1 MVRFRKF
8 HILCCIGYTLLCL
21 VWRAVAGQE
30 FNWDHVHYHLYV
42 AHAWWN
48 NRLPE
53 ELFAAGPQSYLN
65 PLPHL
70 PFYTFYQLGMD
81 KLAISLSVAFFHSIN
96 LWLLHFIA
104 CRLIPPVDRMRRLAI
119 VCSVLLAALS
129 PAFQYEVGTSHTDV
143 IVSMPALG
151 ALLLLLVWQEH
162 VLTKST
168 DWRPLYAAGLLAG
181 VAIGFKLSSLVFCAA
196 LMIALIVLS
205 GRQAW
210 GVAWRAL
217 LSGTAGFAL
226 SGGPHAWMLWRSF
239 GNPVFPL
246 FNGIFRSPWFPQVNV
261 VSERF
266 RPASLEAALRF
277 PLDMADSFKRVSF
290 EGLVVD
296 IRPIWLLGLVV
307 CVILVSAI
315 RYLRSVQCVV
325 APVCNEKKLFWFSL
339 VIFMPAWIYSSGN
352 IRYAVPSLLLLGPA
366 IGLLVLSFVGR
377 WHILALLALLLPLTA
392 QAVLA
397 ITLNTLQMTKFD
409 WKGSWRSRWFDVAV
423 PAPLNRAPAYY
434 LTLQAQSFASLA
446 TIFPPGSRFLNLIG
460 STSLP
465 ADSMVLDAMEAYRQ
479 AKGLPL
485 RTLYEVRTGL
495 DEHGNLEKYLD
506 RQNSLLSEY
515 GYKIK
520 GGDCLFVGWN
530 QGVNLVHQVG
540 SRTTNEQQHG
550 IGSRNGMVSCV
561 VDKADALSPI
571 ERARRK
577 RTDARIDRWA
587 RKCPEVFFPLGFSSV
602 QYPHERRR
610 HFPATDM
617 QIVELDTAQLV
628 ATYWGTSQASIY
640 LENADG
646 VPLVNGC
653 PPRPSS

>member
-1 MVRFRKF
+1 MPSLRRF
-8 HILCCIGYTLLCL
+8 HLLCCIGYTLLCL
-21 VWRAVAGQE
+21 AWRAVAGQE
-30 FNWDHVHYHLYV
+30 INWDHVHYHLYV

-70 PFYTFYQLGMD
+70 PFYAVYQLGGHR
-81 KLAISLSVAFFHSIN
+81 LVTTLSMALLHSIN

-104 CRLIPPVDRMRRLAI
+104 CRLMPPIDRIRRLAL
-119 VCSVLLAALS
+119 VCSVLLGALS

-143 IVSMPALG
+143 IVSIPALG
-151 ALLLLLVWQEH
+151 SLLMLLVWRER
-162 VLTKST
+162 LLAIPY

-181 VAIGFKLSSLVFCAA
+181 IAMGLKPSSVVFCTSVV
-196 LMIALIVLS
+196 IALVLFA

-210 GVAWRAL
+210 SIAWRAV
-217 LSGTAGFAL
+217 LSGTAGYAL
-226 SGGPHAWMLWRSF
+226 SGGPHAWMLWKAF

-246 FNGIFRSPWFPQVNV
+246 FNGVFRSPWFPPVNV

-296 IRPIWLLGLVV
+296 IRPIWLLGMAA
-307 CVILVSAI
+307 CVLLMLCV
-315 RYLRSVQCVV
+315 RYLRSVQSAFVP
-325 APVCNEKKLFWFSL
+325 ASNEKQLFWLSL
-339 VIFMPAWIYSSGN
+339 ALFMPAWVYSSGN

-366 IGLLVLSFVGR
+366 ISLLALSLVGKR
-377 WHILALLALLLPLTA
+377 HILALLAILLPLTA

-397 ITLNTLQMTKFD
+397 TTLNTLQMTKFD
-409 WKGSWRSRWFDVAV
+409 WKGNLRSKWFDVSL

-446 TIFPPGSRFLNLIG
+446 TIFPSGSRFLNLIG

-465 ADSMVLDAMEAYRQ
+465 AESLVLDAMEDYRHE
-479 AKGLPL
+479 KGLPL
-485 RTLYEVRTGL
+485 RTLYEVRTGPS
-495 DEHGNLEKYLD
+495 EYGNLEKYLD

-520 GGDCLFVGWN
+520 GRDCLFVEWN
-530 QGVNLVHQVG
+530 QRQNLIR
-540 SRTTNEQQHG
+540 SIESKSANEQKHG
-550 IGSRNGMVSCV
+550 NNSGAGMVSCAV
-561 VDKADALSPI
+561 EKADTLSPV
-571 ERARRK
+571 EKVRRQ
-577 RTDARIDRWA
+577 RIDARIDRWA
-587 RKCPEVFFPLGFSSV
+587 RKCPELFFPLGFSSV

-617 QIVELDTAQLV
+617 QIVELETAQLV
-628 ATYWGTSQASIY
+628 ATYWGTNQAPIY
-640 LENADG
+640 LENEDG
-646 VPLVNGC
+646 MPLIDGC
-653 PPRPSS
+653 PARPLS